1 MPMPWY
7 ETFFDGAYGRVLA
20 GQFDTERSDRHARLI
35 KRLLR
40 LRKGQR
46 VLDVPTAKGRVAL
59 PLARFGLQVTGVDRS
74 SRFLRKAR
82 RAARDEGLDAQFVQC
97 DMRRIDFPDTFDG
110 AFNWFGS
117 FGYFS
122 DADNLLFC
130 RRVLAALKPG
140 GRFLVEGMNKSW
152 LLNNFRSRAV
162 WTAGGVIVHQR
173 TKWNARTNRVRD
185 RWTLSTRG
193 RTEEQRVEMRIYN
206 GGEIRALLRKAG
218 FRDITL
224 YGYRP
229 LRRLTRWS
237 QRWIAVAR
245 RPLGTELRESR
256 SLRPM
261 GCR

>member
-1 MPMPWY
+1 MPWY

-20 GQFDTERSDRHARLI
+20 GQFDAQQSDRHARLI

-40 LRKGQR
+40 LRKGQS
-46 VLDVPTAKGRVAL
+46 VLDVPTGQGRVAV
-59 PLARFGLQVTGVDRS
+59 PLAGLGLQVTGVDRS
-74 SRFLRKAR
+74 ARFLRKAR
-82 RAARDEGLDAQFVQC
+82 RAARREAPDARFVRC
-97 DMRRIDFPDTFDG
+97 DMRRIDFQDAFDG

-130 RRVLAALKPG
+130 RRVFAALKPG

-152 LLNNFRSRAV
+152 LLKNFRPRAV

-173 TKWNARTNRVRD
+173 TTWNSRTCRVRD
-185 RWTLSTRG
+185 RWSLSTRG
-193 RTEEQRVEMRIYN
+193 GTEEHRVEMRIFN
-206 GGEIRALLRKAG
+206 GGEIRALLREAG
-218 FRDITL
+218 FRKISL

-237 QRWIAVAR
+237 QRWIAVAQR
-245 RPLGTELRESR
+245 T
-256 SLRPM
+256 
-261 GCR
+261 